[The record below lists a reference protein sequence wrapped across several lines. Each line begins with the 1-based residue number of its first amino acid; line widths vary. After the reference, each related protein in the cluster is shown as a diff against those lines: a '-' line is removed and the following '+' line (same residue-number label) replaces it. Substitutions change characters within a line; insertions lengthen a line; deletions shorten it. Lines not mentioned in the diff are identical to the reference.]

1 MFARHSLL
9 SIVPAALT
17 SSLSGYLFEDVGDP
31 GSQSA
36 PATPSA
42 PAAAPTPA
50 ASAPVAATP
59 ATPQAPATPGAPEGH
74 VPSYRLRETR
84 EAAQREYQAQ
94 LAQRESQYQQEI
106 ARYKQQ
112 LGALVGVTPQN
123 QDPETDAVR
132 AQFSKL
138 YPGLA
143 KMEER
148 AEQLQ
153 ALLEKSGDL
162 EAQTDHYWQT
172 YGRQTMNR
180 LFEHASSTIGAP
192 LTDEAKRT
200 LHSSFIGFVQ
210 QSPEL
215 QQRYASDPTI
225 VEDFWKTFSTQ
236 FIDPVRRTAAAGIT
250 QRVGGLPA
258 TPQDT
263 GGVIPP
269 TSPAPK
275 PANLDERV
283 AQGWAAYQHNAK
295 K

>member
-1 MFARHSLL
+1 MFESSPL
-9 SIVPAALT
+9 SIIPTQLT
-17 SSLSGYLFEDVGDP
+17 QSPSGYLHEEGADP
-31 GSQSA
+31 GSGSA
-36 PATPSA
+36 TPTPSA

-84 EAAQREYQAQ
+84 EAAQREYQNQ
-94 LAQRESQYQQEI
+94 LAQREAQYQSEV
-106 ARYKQQ
+106 ARYKAQ
-112 LGALVGVTPQN
+112 LQALVGVTPSN
-123 QDPETDAVR
+123 QDPEVDAVR
-132 AQFSKL
+132 AQFAKL
-138 YPGLA
+138 YPGLS

-153 ALLEKSGDL
+153 SLLERSGDL

-180 LFEHASSTIGAP
+180 LFEHASTTIGSP

-210 QSPEL
+210 SSPEL

-250 QRVGGLPA
+250 QRAAGLPS
-258 TPQDT
+258 TPQDV
-263 GGVIPP
+263 GGTI
-269 TSPAPK
+269 PAPSAGPK
-275 PANLDERV
+275 PSNLDDRV
-283 AQGWAAYQHNAK
+283 ALGWAQYQNSAK
-295 K
+295 R